1 MASEAQVDGMVQES
15 WRLLSELLYTGS
27 MTLKNKAV
35 ITPSHELMIRAVQD
49 IARLKPPKVRKIAN
63 VDNFRLKPTTKKT
76 EGSI

>member
-1 MASEAQVDGMVQES
+1 MTSEAQVDGMVQES
-15 WRLLSELLYTGS
+15 WRLLQELLYTGA

-63 VDNFRLKPTTKKT
+63 VDNFRLKQTVKLP
-76 EGSI
+76 GG